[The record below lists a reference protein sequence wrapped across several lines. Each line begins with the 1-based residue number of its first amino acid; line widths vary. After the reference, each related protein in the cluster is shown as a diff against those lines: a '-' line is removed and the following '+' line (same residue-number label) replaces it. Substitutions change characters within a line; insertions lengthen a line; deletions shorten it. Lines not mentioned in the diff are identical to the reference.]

1 MPQTLG
7 VNSTSLTPNTVL
19 GDHPPVTKAVT
30 IATTGAEATYKRG
43 TVMGKISASGL
54 YAGLDPDASD
64 GSETATVVL
73 LDDVTVD
80 DTNDEPAVALVH
92 GDVIKDD
99 LVWTHDGITEAEQ
112 DAALGQLETAG
123 IYNK

>member
-1 MPQTLG
+1 MTQNFG
-7 VNSTSLTPNTVL
+7 INSNSVTPNTVL
-19 GDHPPVTKAVT
+19 GDHPPVTKAIT
-30 IATTGAEATYKRG
+30 IATTGAEAIYTRG
-43 TVMGKISASGL
+43 TVLGKITASGL
-54 YAGLDPDASD
+54 YAGLNPLAAD
-64 GSETATVVL
+64 GSETAAVVL

-92 GDVIKDD
+92 GVVIADE

-112 DAALGQLETAG
+112 TAALDQLEAAG